1 MATRNETAR
10 GRSVINDV
18 GGRVGHTL
26 EATVTDPPGW
36 RELTWDAVL
45 IGAALVE
52 AVSPPRDSRRRAE
65 PADSRRPL
73 TPEPVDRRIKES
85 GCETGTTNGRP
96 AARTR
101 GHVTCGW
108 EETPNIS

>member
-52 AVSPPRDSRRRAE
+52 AVSPPAAIAGAALNR
-65 PADSRRPL
+65 L
-73 TPEPVDRRIKES
+73 IH
-85 GCETGTTNGRP
+85 
-96 AARTR
+96 AAR
-101 GHVTCGW
+101 
-108 EETPNIS
+108 